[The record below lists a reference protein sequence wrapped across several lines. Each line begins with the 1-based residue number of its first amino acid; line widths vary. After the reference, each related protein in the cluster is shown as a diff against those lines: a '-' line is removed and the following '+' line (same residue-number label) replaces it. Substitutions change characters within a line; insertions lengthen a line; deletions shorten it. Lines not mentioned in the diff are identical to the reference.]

1 MTEGAAMD
9 NKAILELSALDI
21 GSKIKAG
28 EISSVQATQA
38 FLDAIES
45 LDKDYKSYIT
55 VCRDSALARAA
66 EVDSLIAQGR
76 LTGDLAG
83 VPIAIKDNI
92 CTKGTA
98 TTCASRM
105 LANFVPP
112 YDATVINKINAEG
125 MVILGKTNMD
135 EFAMGS
141 TTETS
146 YFGPTLNPWGDSR
159 VPGGSSGGSAAAVAA
174 RLAPVSLGSD
184 TGGSIRQ
191 PASFCGVTGLKPTY
205 GTVSRYGLVAFASSL
220 DQIGPIGRDAVDLAS
235 LYNLICGV
243 DEKDQSSTETTKLD
257 IDNIRNYS
265 VAGKTIGIPEEYFGE
280 GIDPE
285 VKAAVMDA
293 VKVFESEGAKVE
305 RFTLPIMEYAIPT
318 YYIIACAEACSNLSR
333 YDGIKY
339 GFRPEGVQDLGELYI
354 RSRSEGFGMEVKRRI
369 MIGNFVLSSGYYD
382 AYYNKALQVKNLI
395 YQAFNEAFSKYD
407 VVIGPVAPT
416 PALKAGESLSDP
428 LKMYL
433 GDICTVLIN
442 IVGLPAVSVPCGFAS
457 GLPVG
462 MQIIGKHY
470 SEETILGF
478 ASDFQR
484 ATSDKAYEQQSPVK
498 M

>member
-1 MTEGAAMD
+1 MD

-21 GSKIKAG
+21 GSKIKTG
-28 EISSVQATQA
+28 EITSVQATQA

-112 YDATVINKINAEG
+112 YDATVISKINAEG

-257 IDNIRNYS
+257 IDKIRNYS

>member
-1 MTEGAAMD
+1 MTEEAIIRMSAIDIGAAIKD
-9 NKAILELSALDI
+9 GSLTSVEATKAFLSAIGKLD
-21 GSKIKAG
+21 S
-28 EISSVQATQA
+28 Q
-38 FLDAIES
+38 
-45 LDKDYKSYIT
+45 YRSYIT
-55 VCRDSALARAA
+55 VCESEALEQAKQADIDIA
-66 EVDSLIAQGR
+66 EGKLKGA
-76 LTGDLAG
+76 LAG

-92 CTKGTA
+92 CTKGIK
-98 TTCASRM
+98 TTCASKM
-105 LANFVPP
+105 LGNFVPP
-112 YDATVINKINAEG
+112 YDATVIKKIKAEG

-146 YFGPTLNPWGDSR
+146 HFGSTINPWGEQR
-159 VPGGSSGGSAAAVAA
+159 VPGGSSGGSAAAVAG
-174 RLAPVSLGSD
+174 RLAPLSLGSD

-220 DQIGPIGRDAVDLAS
+220 DQIGPIGRDVMDVAAM
-235 LYNLICGV
+235 YNVICGI
-243 DEKDQSSTETTKLD
+243 DEHDQSSTQTEAVDMEELAK
-257 IDNIRNYS
+257 YS
-265 VAGKTIGIPEEYFGE
+265 VKGKRIGIPEEYFGE
-280 GIDPE
+280 GIDLG
-285 VKAAVMDA
+285 VKECVMNA
-293 VKVFESEGAKVE
+293 VKVLEDEGAIVE
-305 RFTLPIMEYAIPT
+305 RFPMPIMDYAIPT

-339 GFRPEGVQDLGELYI
+339 GFRPDGIDDLTELYI
-354 RSRSEGFGMEVKRRI
+354 RSRSEGFGLEVKRRI
-369 MIGNFVLSSGYYD
+369 MLGNFVLSSGYYD
-382 AYYNKALQVKNLI
+382 AYYNKALQAKNLI
-395 YQAFNEAFSKYD
+395 KQAFDAAFEKYD

-442 IVGLPAVSVPCGFAS
+442 ICGVPAISVPCGFAD

-470 SEETILGF
+470 DEKTILGF

-484 ATSDKAYEQQSPVK
+484 ATADKAYEQQTPVK
-498 M
+498 A

>member
-1 MTEGAAMD
+1 MTGGTAMD

-21 GSKIKAG
+21 GSKIKTG
-28 EISSVQATQA
+28 EITSVQATQA

-98 TTCASRM
+98 TTCASKM

-112 YDATVINKINAEG
+112 YDATVISKINAEG

-146 YFGPTLNPWGDSR
+146 YFGPTLNPWGDNR

-257 IDNIRNYS
+257 IDKIRNYS

-484 ATSDKAYEQQSPVK
+484 ATSDEAYEQQSPVK

>member
-1 MTEGAAMD
+1 ME
-9 NKAILELSALDI
+9 KEAILKLSALEI
-21 GSKIKAG
+21 GSKIRAK
-28 EISSVQATQA
+28 ELTSVQATQA
-38 FLDAIES
+38 FLDAIDA
-45 LDKDYKSYIT
+45 LDPKYRSYIT
-55 VCRDSALARAA
+55 VCREQALARAA
-66 EVDSLIAQGR
+66 EVDSIIEQGE
-76 LTGDLAG
+76 LTGSLAG

-98 TTCASRM
+98 TTCASKM

-112 YDATVINKINAEG
+112 YDATVIKKINAEG

-146 YFGPTLNPWGDSR
+146 YFGPTVNPWGEGR
-159 VPGGSSGGSAAAVAA
+159 VPGGSSGGSAACVAA
-174 RLAPVSLGSD
+174 RLAPISLGSD

-220 DQIGPIGRDAVDLAS
+220 DQIGPIGRDAVDVAS

-243 DEKDQSSTETTKLD
+243 DAKDQSSTETSKLD
-257 IDNIRNYS
+257 IDSIKGYS

-285 VKAAVMDA
+285 VKDAVMEA

-305 RFTLPIMEYAIPT
+305 RFTLPIMDYAIPT

-339 GFRPEGVQDLGELYI
+339 GFRPEGVEDLGELYI
-354 RSRSEGFGMEVKRRI
+354 KSRSEGFGMEVKRRI
-369 MIGNFVLSSGYYD
+369 MIGNFVLSSGYFD

-395 YQAFNEAFSKYD
+395 CQAFDEAFSKYD

-462 MQIIGKHY
+462 MQIIGKKY
-470 SEETILGF
+470 GEETILGF

-484 ATSDKAYEQQSPVK
+484 ATADKAYEQQSPSAE
-498 M
+498 